1 MKCRILCKTDYHTG
15 SERQNGSTCTGRSP
29 RDRRARWEL
38 PGTCSLLAW
47 WLHVSCEA
55 QVVHGCQVGGAYY
68 PRTSFWR
75 KNMNG
80 EGGPWP
86 WRAEARLRPMW
97 GLGIHGPAA
106 AQEEG
111 ENYEQQRTGPHGL
124 AVQSRKLSPAPLA
137 RTARGRGGWQ
147 RQYANN

>member
-1 MKCRILCKTDYHTG
+1 
-15 SERQNGSTCTGRSP
+15 
-29 RDRRARWEL
+29 
-38 PGTCSLLAW
+38 
-47 WLHVSCEA
+47 
-55 QVVHGCQVGGAYY
+55 
-68 PRTSFWR
+68 
-75 KNMNG
+75 MNG